1 MAKAGWRGQTEFV
14 AVPPI
19 LVLAS
24 ASPRRQA
31 LLVSLGLAV
40 EIDPPDVDESL
51 RPGEDPERYVLRL
64 ARAKAETVALR
75 HPGALVLG
83 ADTAVVQDGRVLGK
97 PGSSEEA
104 LQMLAALVGTTHA
117 VLTAVALAG
126 AASAE
131 RLVRAEVHFA
141 PTSPEALRWYVA
153 TGEPMDKA
161 GAYGVQGIGGFLVDR
176 VVGSPTA
183 VVGLPLA
190 ETVSL
195 LEEARFPLPWGRR

>member
-1 MAKAGWRGQTEFV
+1 MV
-14 AVPPI
+14 VPPV

-51 RPGEDPERYVLRL
+51 QPGEGPDRYVLRL
-64 ARAKAETVALR
+64 ARAKAETVARR
-75 HPGALVLG
+75 HPGRLVLG
-83 ADTAVVQDGRVLGK
+83 ADTAVVQEGRILGK
-97 PGSSEEA
+97 PRSSEEA
-104 LQMLAALVGTTHA
+104 LQMLGSLAGRTHS

-126 AASAE
+126 AAAAE
-131 RLVRAEVHFA
+131 RLVRAEVRFA
-141 PTSPEALRWYVA
+141 QLSTEALRWYVA

-190 ETVSL
+190 ETVAL
-195 LEEARFPLPWGRR
+195 LEEAHFPLPWGCR